1 MIMCRKCFERPAVK
15 NRRKCAACVK
25 VPGPAP
31 LIPKRPENLVD
42 TGIRIDDESR
52 IMTLPDG
59 REVPAPTV
67 FSSGPGKF
75 WYRPGGVNKNHH
87 AILRVFKEVS

>member
-15 NRRKCAACVK
+15 NRRKCAVCVK
-25 VPGPAP
+25 IPDPTP
-31 LIPKRPENLVD
+31 LIPIRPANLVD
-42 TGIRIDDESR
+42 TGIRIDDETQ

-59 REVPAPTV
+59 RQVPAPTV

-75 WYRPGGVNKNHH
+75 WYKPGGVNQHRR